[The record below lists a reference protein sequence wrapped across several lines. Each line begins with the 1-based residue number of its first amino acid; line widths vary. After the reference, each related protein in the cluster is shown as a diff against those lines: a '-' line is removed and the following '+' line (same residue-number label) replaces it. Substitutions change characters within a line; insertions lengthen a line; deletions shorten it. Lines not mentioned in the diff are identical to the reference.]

1 MCLKGDLENL
11 VHRALG
17 TSIKVTAKNGSILHL
32 LRRASFKCSG
42 GCHEKK
48 VINEFLS
55 LPMLINLEK
64 GRKGKS
70 AQHHRLL
77 KKMERVH
84 SIIGY

>member
-17 TSIKVTAKNGSILHL
+17 PRLKVTARSILHL

-48 VINEFLS
+48 GINEFLS
-55 LPMLINLEK
+55 LPMLINLGK

-70 AQHHRLL
+70 AQYHRLI